1 VKRKIITIN
10 EELCT
15 GCGLCV
21 PNCPE
26 GALQIIDG
34 KARLIS
40 DLICD
45 GLGACIGDCPE
56 GAISVEER
64 EAQDYDERTVME
76 NIVKQGQNVIK
87 AHLEHL
93 ETHNQREYLK
103 TARDFL
109 KEKGIEVPHLEVRAS
124 HGGQEHAKMVARCPG
139 AMAMDFR
146 AEQEPSKEG
155 ELVSKGISRL
165 RQWPVQI
172 MLVPISAPY
181 FKDADLLF
189 AADCIPFAYPDFHE
203 ELLKGKIV
211 LVGCPKLDD
220 AEFYEEKITRILQ
233 ENTIK
238 SLTVAHMEV
247 PCCSGLERLVSGAL
261 KRSGKEI
268 PVNELVIGVK
278 GDIIA
283 KGIRRWKNE

>member
-64 EAQDYDERTVME
+64 DALEYDERTVMG

-93 ETHNQREYLK
+93 TAHNQREYLK
-103 TARDFL
+103 TAMDFL
-109 KEKGIEVPHLEVRAS
+109 KEKDIEVPPLEVSAS
-124 HGGQEHAKMVARCPG
+124 HGGQEHVKKLARCPG
-139 AMAMDFR
+139 ARIMDFR
-146 AEQEPSKEG
+146 DEQDPSKEG
-155 ELVSKGISRL
+155 KPVSKGISQL

-189 AADCIPFAYPDFHE
+189 AADCVPFAYPDFHD

-220 AEFYEEKITRILQ
+220 AAFYEEKITRILQ

-268 PVNELVIGVK
+268 PLNEVVIGVK

-283 KGIRRWKNE
+283 RRNQEMEE

>member
-64 EAQDYDERTVME
+64 DALDYDERTVME

-93 ETHNQREYLK
+93 KAHNQREYLK
-103 TARDFL
+103 TALDFL
-109 KEKGIEVPHLEVRAS
+109 NERDIDVPHLEVRAS
-124 HGGQEHAKMVARCPG
+124 HGGQEHAKKLARCPG

-146 AEQEPSKEG
+146 DEQEPSKEG
-155 ELVSKGISRL
+155 KTVSKGISRL

-172 MLVPISAPY
+172 MLVPVSAPY

-189 AADCIPFAYPDFHE
+189 AADCVPFAYPDFHD

-220 AEFYEEKITRILQ
+220 AAFYEEKIARILQ

-261 KRSGKEI
+261 KRSGKKI
-268 PVNELVIGVK
+268 PVNEVVIGVK
-278 GDIIA
+278 GDLIA
-283 KGIRRWKNE
+283 RRTQEVEE

>member
-1 VKRKIITIN
+1 MKRKIITIN

-34 KARLIS
+34 KARLVS

-64 EAQDYDERTVME
+64 EAQDYDERAVME

-93 ETHNQREYLK
+93 KAHHQREYLK
-103 TARDFL
+103 TALDFL
-109 KEKGIEVPHLEVRAS
+109 NERDIEVPPLDAGAS
-124 HGGQEHAKMVARCPG
+124 YGGQEHAKTFDRCPG
-139 AMAMDFR
+139 ALVLDFR
-146 AEQEPSKEG
+146 DEQEISKEG
-155 ELVSKGISRL
+155 KLVSKGVSRL
-165 RQWPVQI
+165 KQWPVQI

-189 AADCIPFAYPDFHE
+189 AADCVPFAYPDFHE
-203 ELLKGKIV
+203 EFLKGKIV

-220 AEFYEEKITRILQ
+220 AAFYEEKITRILQ

-247 PCCSGLERLVSGAL
+247 PCCSGLERLVSEAL
-261 KRSGKEI
+261 KRSGKKI
-268 PVNELVIGVK
+268 PLNEVVIGVR
-278 GDIIA
+278 GEIIA
-283 KGIRRWKNE
+283 RRTQEVEE